1 MRHLF
6 ALLSLLLASQI
17 YAQSLELEGYSGITT
32 PLGQTVGVGANV
44 TIPQEYWV
52 NGVGLYS
59 YAVLELDLF
68 SESTPLENG
77 LELEVFHRH
86 DLFSSDYLDLTSQYG
101 LGVQYQVR
109 RGELIDT
116 PRSGCEI
123 ICLNQTYTYEKEEH
137 INPILSQAL
146 KLRLHAPEHFGLYVY
161 ERGVMSVEG
170 PSIYMGFGLSIGKQ

>member
-17 YAQSLELEGYSGITT
+17 YAQSLELEGYSGITK
-32 PLGQTVGVGANV
+32 PLGQTFGVGANV
-44 TIPQEYWV
+44 NLPQKYWI
-52 NGVGLYS
+52 NGVGVYS
-59 YAVLELDLF
+59 YIGWEFDIF
-68 SESTPLENG
+68 SKSTPNENG
-77 LELEVFHRH
+77 FELEIFHRH
-86 DLFSSDYLDLTSQYG
+86 DLYSSDYLDLTSQYG
-101 LGVQYQVR
+101 LGIQHQIR
-109 RGELIDT
+109 QGELIET
-116 PRSGCEI
+116 ISSECEF
-123 ICLNQTYTYEKEEH
+123 ICLGTTYVYEKEEH